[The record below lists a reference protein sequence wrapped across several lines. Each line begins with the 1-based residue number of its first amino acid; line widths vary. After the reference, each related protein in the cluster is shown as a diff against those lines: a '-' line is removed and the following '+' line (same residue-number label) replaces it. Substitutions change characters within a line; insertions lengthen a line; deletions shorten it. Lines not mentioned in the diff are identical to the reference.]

1 MSDDVKKEALKDRLR
16 SLIREAASQHRVRKA
31 PSARGARRMRIEVEN
46 VSRDRVVIV
55 IDRDSVE
62 E

>member
-1 MSDDVKKEALKDRLR
+1 MSDEKKEALKDRLR
-16 SLIREAASQHRVRKA
+16 SLIREAASQHRVRKT

-55 IDRDSVE
+55 IDRGSTE

>member
-1 MSDDVKKEALKDRLR
+1 MSDEKKEALKARLR
-16 SLIREAASQHRVRKA
+16 LLIKEAASQHRVRKS
-31 PSARGARRMRIEVEN
+31 PPARSRRVRIEVEN

-55 IDRDSVE
+55 IDRGSTE